1 MGLYS
6 PIVNVYSTNMTI
18 SGQNTD
24 ISPEELENLLKNP
37 KASAE
42 FRILRATRRR
52 LAVTGLGVSI
62 EEIAAEAELGRSTV
76 FRHFPSRDELV
87 ARALSESLARF
98 HTQVDDAVNE
108 DTNLDTWLLDV
119 VTTLH
124 GSQIRAGRA
133 MWQLA
138 ASDDSDLPASIV
150 LVNHIRRSSRQK
162 LTISIAEAAWKKV
175 GGSGPLPR
183 QIELAFALALS
194 AFTVHSLN
202 VDYEVDE
209 AQSAIAI
216 ASMLGAHLRE
226 CAAK

>member
-6 PIVNVYSTNMTI
+6 PIMNVYSTNMTI

-138 ASDDSDLPASIV
+138 ASDDSELSAPIV
-150 LVNHIRRSSRQK
+150 RVNHIRRSSRQL
-162 LTISIAEAAWKKV
+162 LTISIAEVAWKKV
-175 GGSGPLPR
+175 GGNGPLPR
-183 QIELAFALALS
+183 EIELAFALALS
-194 AFTVHSLN
+194 SFTVHSLN

-209 AQSAIAI
+209 AQSATAI
-216 ASMLGAHLRE
+216 SSMLGAHLRE